1 MIWFST
7 TPFCRAASSAL
18 GMKILHYL
26 FGCGMGRYDI
36 LLGRK
41 SKACWIN
48 TKPSPKW
55 HKKGNKKM
63 RKLLI
68 IGTVLA
74 AMPFIARAADVFSD
88 AKSWRQGFV
97 DVNGDG
103 RLNIGA
109 GKLEFPESL
118 LIADS
123 ANAAHKVTFGP
134 NNYSKE
140 ISGLHTG
147 VVLRTETVVHPY
159 ANTSSEETVGY
170 FPQDTDVDKNS
181 YWTAG
186 IFPNAPFTVSMDE
199 ECTFFLRFRWDGT
212 FPAPNKGSNFF
223 AAGNPSGY
231 GFQLSIS
238 TAARYG
244 IYSATIIGS
253 KTWNGA
259 SDATLAADKWTDFAI
274 TVSNRHVKVYSIQE
288 GEKEISVM
296 TADGGSSNPSAS
308 ASSDVVLGLA
318 QEGAFD
324 WNSGLSSATRAQAFR
339 GSIHSY
345 AAWSR
350 ALSADEVRQ
359 VFAWPASDLVRLG
372 TANDSAQEFV
382 NGEVPTTFSFEVAAK
397 DAGLA
402 QVLRVTATSTSAVG
416 TFSVSLNGSVLG
428 SLEVAHG
435 KTALFPIKKN
445 LTVAG
450 ANTITLTRTSADP
463 VAIDAIALGG
473 GIQIGNANGSST
485 DFAPETYGGKVFSDV
500 KTFHRGA
507 IPYHGDNWTFSLTSG
522 NAEFP
527 ESLVGDKTS
536 KAHLVA
542 YNSPTEGA
550 DRYFGVH
557 NGHTGI
563 VVRTENVVYPYARR
577 TESTKV
583 LYFPQ
588 DSIAKDGGKYDYWT
602 CGLHLN
608 TNNVPFIPKF
618 DTANDAC
625 TFFLRFRWDGTV
637 PIPGQISYFIG
648 TGDTTGGTYGFSV
661 GLTENGRIY
670 FYSPKPNLNKA
681 WNGEDDVTIA
691 PNKWT
696 DFAITL
702 SNRKVTIYTYQEDS
716 LSLAVMS
723 ATASGASPASYSAC
737 NSFVIGHNRTGLRG
751 GEWTGT
757 QGRAYGFRG
766 SIHSF
771 AAWDRALSMDEVRQV
786 FAWPGDGILLNFGVV
801 NDSVGEFGDTDTR
814 ATAGMTITSYNSAN
828 DFWFSERAVFTDE
841 RSAQQYNCK
850 YLTAADVDS
859 AYVLRM
865 MTTSDSDDSDFTLT
879 INGSTVGTF
888 TATHGRIA
896 YLTIPRGLLIATAGT
911 EDINTVKLIR
921 ATSGATVKLDAF
933 SIRKA
938 SSDDYYATDADQSDC
953 VFGRYEIENGVEKR
967 QPTNLHV
974 DIPDAIAGRDN
985 YFARVLVRFKGGTT
999 AQTLALTV
1007 NGAAEPV
1014 ATFVVPVS
1022 DAFQE
1027 FKVDVPTSALRAGDN
1042 VLTLSNAAT
1051 QAGGSTWL
1059 GVDYFRVEAIYHIG
1073 TRFRLR

>member
-1 MIWFST
+1 
-7 TPFCRAASSAL
+7 
-18 GMKILHYL
+18 MK
-26 FGCGMGRYDI
+26 
-36 LLGRK
+36 
-41 SKACWIN
+41 
-48 TKPSPKW
+48 
-55 HKKGNKKM
+55 
-63 RKLLI
+63 KLLI
-68 IGTVLA
+68 LTCAVVAATVGNA
-74 AMPFIARAADVFSD
+74 GDVFSD
-88 AKSWRQGFV
+88 AKSWHQGFV
-97 DVNGDG
+97 DANGDG
-103 RLNIGA
+103 YLNKGS
-109 GKLEFPESL
+109 GKMEFPESL
-118 LIADS
+118 LLADPN
-123 ANAAHKVTFGP
+123 NAAHTVTFGP

-140 ISGLHTG
+140 ISGVHTG
-147 VVLRTETVVHPY
+147 IVLRTENVVNPY
-159 ANTSSEETVGY
+159 TKTSWSETVGY
-170 FPQDTDVDKNS
+170 FPQDSDVDSNS
-181 YWTAG
+181 YWSAG
-186 IFPNAPFTVSMDE
+186 LFPNEPFTVNMDG

-212 FPAPNKGSNFF
+212 FPAPNKGINFF

-231 GFQLSIS
+231 GFQLSID
-238 TAARYG
+238 TAGRYG
-244 IYSATIIGS
+244 IYSGTIIGS

-259 SDATLAADKWTDFAI
+259 SDAKLAADKWTDFAI
-274 TVSNRHVKVYSIQE
+274 TVSNRHVTVYSIQE
-288 GEKEISVM
+288 GDKYVRTM
-296 TADGGSSNPSAS
+296 TVNGGSSNPSGA
-308 ASSDVVLGLA
+308 ANSSIVLGLA

-324 WNSGLSSATRAQAFR
+324 WNSGLSTATRAQAFR
-339 GSIHSY
+339 GSIQSY
-345 AAWSR
+345 AAWER
-350 ALSADEVRQ
+350 ALNADEVRQ
-359 VFAWPASDLVRLG
+359 VFAWPGTDLARLG

-382 NGEVPTTFSFEVAAK
+382 NGAAPTTFSFDVAAK

-402 QVLRVTATSTSAVG
+402 QVLRVAATSTSAAG
-416 TFSVSLNGSVLG
+416 TFSVSLNGAAIG
-428 SLEVAHG
+428 SLEVAPG

-445 LTVAG
+445 LTVSG

-473 GIQIGNANGSST
+473 GLQIGNANGTSFE
-485 DFAPETYGGKVFSDV
+485 FAPETYGGKVFSDV

-507 IPYHGDNWTFSLTSG
+507 IPYHGDNWTFSLTTG

-542 YNSPTEGA
+542 YNSPTEGT

-577 TESTKV
+577 TESTKA

-618 DTANDAC
+618 DAANDSC

-670 FYSPKPNLNKA
+670 FYSPKPNLNKT
-681 WNGEDDVTIA
+681 WNGETDVTIA
-691 PNKWT
+691 ANKWT
-696 DFAITL
+696 DFAVTL

-716 LSLAVMS
+716 PSVAVMS
-723 ATASGASPASYSAC
+723 ATASGASPSSYSAC

-771 AAWDRALSMDEVRQV
+771 AAWDRALSADEVRQV
-786 FAWPGDGILLNFGVV
+786 FAWPGDGIFLNFGVV
-801 NDSVGEFGDTDTR
+801 NDSVGEFGDADTR
-814 ATAGMTITSYNSAN
+814 VTAGMTITSYNSAN

-888 TATHGRIA
+888 TATHGKIA
-896 YLTIPRGLLIATAGT
+896 YLTIPRGLLVATAGT
-911 EDINTVKLIR
+911 EDVNTVKLIR
-921 ATSGATVKLDAF
+921 TTSGATVKLDAF

-974 DIPDAIAGRDN
+974 DVPDAIAGRDN
-985 YFARVLVRFKGGTT
+985 YFARVLVRFKGGAT
-999 AQTLALTV
+999 AQTLTLTV

-1014 ATFVVPVS
+1014 ATFAAQSS

-1027 FKVDVPTSALRAGDN
+1027 FEAEIPASMLRAGDN

-1051 QAGGSTWL
+1051 GGVTAYL
-1059 GVDYFRVEAIYHIG
+1059 DVDYVRLETLAHVG
-1073 TRFRLR
+1073 TRFILR